1 MITIHKKNVFLVLFL
16 PLVITLRSS
25 LCVLI
30 QQGVG
35 YQFQGSLRVGD
46 NRLDSLQLLLQWVYG
61 GVLSHDVSVVR
72 RVWPAET
79 RLQGQTG
86 NDTVTFFN

>member
-1 MITIHKKNVFLVLFL
+1 MLL
-16 PLVITLRSS
+16 PLVLPLSSS

-46 NRLDSLQLLLQWVYG
+46 NRLDSLQLFLQWVYG
-61 GVLSHDVSVVR
+61 GVLSHDVSVVGG
-72 RVWPAET
+72 VWPADT

-86 NDTVTFFN
+86 TEGATFIYFYFFLRK

>member
-1 MITIHKKNVFLVLFL
+1 MITKEKRKKSVLLL
-16 PLVITLRSS
+16 PLVVTLSSS

-46 NRLDSLQLLLQWVYG
+46 NGLNCLQLFLQWVNG

-72 RVWPAET
+72 RVWPADT
-79 RLQGQTG
+79 RLQGSTEKERE
-86 NDTVTFFN
+86 TVS